1 MNYYILL
8 FRTLGVLLSL
18 QPRITSSNN
27 SEGGDASIYKMVTML
42 MQEIPE
48 PWTSLQEIQA
58 KYPVVY
64 EESLNT
70 VLVQELVRYNRL
82 LKVISDSLR
91 NLLKAL
97 KGLVVMTN
105 ELEQMTNSL
114 ASNQIP
120 IQWSKRGY
128 PSLKPLG
135 KILKYK
141 QSRKSFVVDSK
152 NVFKCYL
159 IH

>member
-1 MNYYILL
+1 
-8 FRTLGVLLSL
+8 
-18 QPRITSSNN
+18 
-27 SEGGDASIYKMVTML
+27 

-48 PWTSLQEIQA
+48 PWVSLQEIQV
-58 KYPVVY
+58 KYPVMY

-82 LKVISDSLR
+82 LKVIMDSLH

-97 KGLVVMTN
+97 KGFVVMTN

-114 ASNQIP
+114 ASNLLP

-135 KILKYK
+135 K
-141 QSRKSFVVDSK
+141 
-152 NVFKCYL
+152 YL
-159 IH
+159 ITNCCISH